1 MSIDT
6 NVNKSIDKYVASFVD
21 STLRGEC
28 LILDLNKSYRVRENG
43 NWLAE
48 VDHLVWCKCD
58 PFDGD
63 SLINVNEQIYI
74 PDRLARYLLTVE
86 LSISESD
93 GKINFIDTWSE
104 SKDDLFLDDLL
115 ISDQMLG
122 RICVYSGFLMRD
134 KNDEMDIAVNDFLGS
149 DKLSVKHSQI
159 RSRVM
164 KYLSLI

>member
-1 MSIDT
+1 MIIGK
-6 NVNKSIDKYVASFVD
+6 NIAKSIDKYVTSFMD

-58 PFDGD
+58 PFNGD
-63 SLINVNEQIYI
+63 SLIAVNEEIYI

-86 LSISESD
+86 LNISESD
-93 GKINFIDTWSE
+93 GKVNFIDTWSE
-104 SKDDLFLDDLL
+104 SKDDLFFDDLL

-122 RICVYSGFLMRD
+122 EICVYSGFLMRD
-134 KNDEMDIAVNDFLGS
+134 ENDEMDVAVNDFLDS
-149 DKLSVKHSQI
+149 DNLSVKHSKI

-164 KYLSLI
+164 KYLSFI